1 MGTFMTKHGGSALR
15 YGSPMK
21 KEVKP
26 KQTYKGGEFDPKV
39 EVKGEVVVTAKKP
52 GASGQ
57 IVTKGGVKYRKIG
70 GNLYPVR

>member
-1 MGTFMTKHGGSALR
+1 MGTFMTKHRGSALK

-26 KQTYKGGEFDPKV
+26 KQTYKGGEFDPNV
-39 EVKGEVVVTAKKP
+39 PVKGEVVVTAKKP

-57 IVTKGGVKYRKIG
+57 VVKKGGVKYRKIG
-70 GNLYPVR
+70 GSLYPIK